1 MLLGFYL
8 GTTFISY
15 TVMLAFVAEILNK
28 LKRDG
33 YKYVTEK
40 KSFAERLLDFLYS
53 FLLLSFPVFNLVI
66 ALGVMSLRE
75 RIYDSIKAKG
85 IREGK
90 IVRLDEEKPLQ
101 ETDTI
106 EEVETKDEVKR
117 EKKYPISE
125 KTKQELEG
133 MTNKEKIAYLKAKR
147 EGIFSQEEDKFNN
160 TIEESGPVLSR
171 KISSYRY

>member
-1 MLLGFYL
+1 MLLGLYL
-8 GTTFISY
+8 GTTFLSY

-28 LKRDG
+28 LKREG

-53 FLLLSFPVFNLVI
+53 FLLLSFPVLNLVL
-66 ALGVMSLRE
+66 ALGIMSLRE

-85 IREGK
+85 IREGR
-90 IVRLDEEKPLQ
+90 IVRLEET
-101 ETDTI
+101 ETI
-106 EEVETKDEVKR
+106 EEVETKEEVKR

>member
-1 MLLGFYL
+1 MLLGLYL
-8 GTTFISY
+8 GTTALSY

-53 FLLLSFPVFNLVI
+53 FLLLSFPVLNLVL
-66 ALGVMSLRE
+66 ALGIMSLRE

-85 IREGK
+85 IREGR
-90 IVRLDEEKPLQ
+90 IVRLEET
-101 ETDTI
+101 ETI
-106 EEVETKDEVKR
+106 EEVETKEEVKR

>member
-8 GTTFISY
+8 GTTFLSY

-53 FLLLSFPVFNLVI
+53 FLLLSFPVLNLVL
-66 ALGVMSLRE
+66 ALGIMSLRE

-85 IREGK
+85 IREGR
-90 IVRLDEEKPLQ
+90 IVRLEET
-101 ETDTI
+101 ETI
-106 EEVETKDEVKR
+106 EEVETKEEVKR